1 MGGGGGTGRGPIH
14 LMPRRC
20 LARLP
25 FVAESAGQTQRTDRT
40 PQDAL
45 CAIASHGQQDKAII
59 CLDTSLARSPQLS
72 SSTVDCRPPSSPL
85 QWNTNMHHPGLQS
98 FNNQRTNTVL
108 EHNNTRCAAS
118 QTYSQ
123 ALTLGLDTLQDR
135 LQQVW
140 KN

>member
-1 MGGGGGTGRGPIH
+1 MGGWGGRQAGRGPIH

-25 FVAESAGQTQRTDRT
+25 FVAGSAGQTQRTDRT

-45 CAIASHGQQDKAII
+45 CAIAFRGQQDKAII
-59 CLDTSLARSPQLS
+59 CPDTSLARSPRLS
-72 SSTVDCRPPSSPL
+72 SGTADCRPPGSPL
-85 QWNTNMHHPGLQS
+85 QWNTNIRHPGLRS

-108 EHNNTRCAAS
+108 GNNNTRCAAS

-123 ALTLGLDTLQDR
+123 AFALGLDTFKYR
-135 LQQVW
+135 LQQV
-140 KN
+140 